1 MSDSMISL
9 EFGALKGV
17 DVKIEK
23 GREKSLRAALAKVLI
38 LLDKGD
44 RGAMNTLL
52 QHEVSY
58 QGKPCAL
65 GALLAS
71 AIDRLTDEVFT
82 STLRQELCET
92 ISRAT
97 VDDAIRKATHR
108 LGRADPEEGKVFS
121 ERFEV
126 EVHSWPTGEILAFEP
141 IGDRWRDVTEDVLEV
156 LDEEEPAA
164 ADPDPVAAQLAEDL
178 EARAE
183 GRDLEDKS
191 PEKVSRQGGSGGA
204 SRDTAPSESFAMC
217 GLCAQGIPP
226 GAERGS
232 WPSDEE
238 VSSVAVHLECRR
250 QEVAR
255 REAVGMYGTATQM
268 RKELAMRGRPVGE
281 LWDIGE
287 LEQRV
292 LAVRRETDEI
302 DWCSYET
309 RTAQR
314 KQGRPCLIC
323 GLAITKQQDYKQAS
337 RGRKAH
343 RVCVVKEEDATER
356 EAIQAAEPDIFAP
369 RA

>member
-17 DVKIEK
+17 DVKIEN

-71 AIDRLTDEVFT
+71 AIDRLTDEVFK

-97 VDDAIRKATHR
+97 VDAAIMKATHR

-126 EVHSWPTGEILAFEP
+126 EVHSWPTGEILAFES

-183 GRDLEDKS
+183 GRDLEDDKS
-191 PEKVSRQGGSGGA
+191 PGKVSRQGGSDGDA
-204 SRDTAPSESFAMC
+204 PDIAPSDSAFTMC
-217 GLCAQGIPP
+217 GLCAQDIQP
-226 GAERGS
+226 GAPEAA

-268 RKELAMRGRPVGE
+268 REELAMRGRPVGE
-281 LWDIGE
+281 IWDIGE

-323 GLAITKQQDYKQAS
+323 GLAITKTQDYKQAS

-343 RVCVVKEEDATER
+343 RTCCVKEEDATER
-356 EAIQAAEPDIFAP
+356 AAIQKTDLYAP